1 MAVFPESGQVPQDQ
15 LYKRLM
21 VDCVSPEAEGTSSNG
36 DGDCCAVRLFGD
48 DSGVDSAMSMATPV
62 STPDGSF
69 ETNFDL
75 LLTPSKKSDGNLS
88 DSFTGWDITLET
100 PRAHSK
106 TSFCISPESM
116 CTSPPSKQNRTLS
129 PMTSPNVAA
138 ASPRR
143 LEYKLNCLQL
153 FDSPHTPKSI
163 IRKSSFT
170 RLHNSA
176 SRSPYSVS
184 SCSRLH
190 LPGNSRSMRK
200 YKSKGT
206 NVNPFTP
213 TEIRHKAK
221 WSKSK

>member
-1 MAVFPESGQVPQDQ
+1 MAVFPESGQVPQD
-15 LYKRLM
+15 LFKRLM
-21 VDCVSPEAEGTSSNG
+21 MECVSPEAEGTGSSNA
-36 DGDCCAVRLFGD
+36 DCCAVRLFGD
-48 DSGVDSAMSMATPV
+48 DSGVDSAVSMATPV
-62 STPDGSF
+62 STPDGSI

-75 LLTPSKKSDGNLS
+75 LQTPSKKSDGN
-88 DSFTGWDITLET
+88 DSFIGWDANLET
-100 PRAHSK
+100 PHSK
-106 TSFCISPESM
+106 ISFSISPESM
-116 CTSPPSKQNRTLS
+116 CTSPPSKQIRTLS
-129 PMTSPNVAA
+129 PITSPNVAA

-176 SRSPYSVS
+176 SRSPYSIN

-190 LPGNSRSMRK
+190 LPGNGRSIRK

-221 WSKSK
+221 WSKNK

>member
-1 MAVFPESGQVPQDQ
+1 MAVFPESGHAPRD
-15 LYKRLM
+15 LHERLM
-21 VDCVSPEAEGTSSNG
+21 LDNTSPEAENNSDFS
-36 DGDCCAVRLFGD
+36 CAVRLFDGD
-48 DSGVDSAMSMATPV
+48 SSVDSAVSMMTPV

-75 LLTPSKKSDGNLS
+75 LQTPSKKSDGN
-88 DSFTGWDITLET
+88 DSFTGWDANLET
-100 PRAHSK
+100 PHSK
-106 TSFCISPESM
+106 LSFCISPESM
-116 CTSPPSKQNRTLS
+116 CTSPPPKQVRTLS
-129 PMTSPNVAA
+129 PITSPSVAA

-163 IRKSSFT
+163 VRRSSFT
-170 RLHNSA
+170 RLQKTA
-176 SRSPYSVS
+176 SRSPYSVN

-190 LPGNSRSMRK
+190 MTGNGRPLRK

-206 NVNPFTP
+206 NINPFTP

-221 WSKSK
+221 GSKNK

>member
-1 MAVFPESGQVPQDQ
+1 MAVFPESGQVPQD

-21 VDCVSPEAEGTSSNG
+21 GDCVSPGAEGTSSS
-36 DGDCCAVRLFGD
+36 DGDNCAVRLFGD
-48 DSGVDSAMSMATPV
+48 DSSIDSAVSMATPV

-75 LLTPSKKSDGNLS
+75 LQTPSKKSDGNLS
-88 DSFTGWDITLET
+88 DSFTGWDATLET
-100 PRAHSK
+100 PHSK
-106 TSFCISPESM
+106 ISFCISPESM
-116 CTSPPSKQNRTLS
+116 CTSPPPSKHIRTLS

-176 SRSPYSVS
+176 SRSPYSIN

-190 LPGNSRSMRK
+190 LPGSSRSIHK

-213 TEIRHKAK
+213 TKIRHKAK
-221 WSKSK
+221 CSKNK

>member
-1 MAVFPESGQVPQDQ
+1 MAMFPEGGPRD
-15 LYKRLM
+15 LRKRLM
-21 VDCVSPEAEGTSSNG
+21 LDHVSPEDEGNVVNNNG
-36 DGDCCAVRLFGD
+36 GDFCCAVRLFD
-48 DSGVDSAMSMATPV
+48 EDNSEDSAVSMTTV

-75 LLTPSKKSDGNLS
+75 LQTPAKKSDGNN
-88 DSFTGWDITLET
+88 DSFVGWDANLET
-100 PRAHSK
+100 PHSK
-106 TSFCISPESM
+106 LSFCISPETM
-116 CTSPPSKQNRTLS
+116 CISPPSKQAITLS
-129 PMTSPNVAA
+129 PITSPSVAA

-163 IRKSSFT
+163 IRRSSFT
-170 RLHNSA
+170 RLQRTANKT
-176 SRSPYSVS
+176 PYSTN

-190 LPGNSRSMRK
+190 MTSNGRSIRK

-206 NVNPFTP
+206 NINPFTP

-221 WSKSK
+221 GNKIK

>member
-1 MAVFPESGQVPQDQ
+1 MAVFPESGHAPQD
-15 LYKRLM
+15 LHKRLIL
-21 VDCVSPEAEGTSSNG
+21 DHSPEAEDNG
-36 DGDCCAVRLFGD
+36 DFSCAVRLF
-48 DSGVDSAMSMATPV
+48 DSDSSVDSAVSMMTPV

-75 LLTPSKKSDGNLS
+75 LRTPSKKSDGN
-88 DSFTGWDITLET
+88 DSFTGWDANLAT
-100 PRAHSK
+100 PHSK
-106 TSFCISPESM
+106 LSFCISPESM
-116 CTSPPSKQNRTLS
+116 HTSPPQKQIRTLS
-129 PMTSPNVAA
+129 PITSPSVAA

-163 IRKSSFT
+163 VRRSSFT
-170 RLHNSA
+170 RLQRTA
-176 SRSPYSVS
+176 SRSPYSVN

-190 LPGNSRSMRK
+190 MTGNGRPLRK

-206 NVNPFTP
+206 NINPFTP

-221 WSKSK
+221 GSKHK

>member
-1 MAVFPESGQVPQDQ
+1 MAVFPESGHVPRD
-15 LYKRLM
+15 LHKRLM
-21 VDCVSPEAEGTSSNG
+21 LDHISPEAEDNS
-36 DGDCCAVRLFGD
+36 DFPCAVRLFDGD
-48 DSGVDSAMSMATPV
+48 SSADSAVSMMTPV

-75 LLTPSKKSDGNLS
+75 LQTPSKKSDGNN
-88 DSFTGWDITLET
+88 DSFTGWDANLET
-100 PRAHSK
+100 PHSK
-106 TSFCISPESM
+106 LSFCISPESM
-116 CTSPPSKQNRTLS
+116 YTSPPSKQIRTLS
-129 PMTSPNVAA
+129 PITSPSVAA

-163 IRKSSFT
+163 IRRSSFT
-170 RLHNSA
+170 KLQRTAN
-176 SRSPYSVS
+176 RSPYSVN

-190 LPGNSRSMRK
+190 MTGNGRPLRK

-206 NVNPFTP
+206 NINPFTP

-221 WSKSK
+221 ESKNK